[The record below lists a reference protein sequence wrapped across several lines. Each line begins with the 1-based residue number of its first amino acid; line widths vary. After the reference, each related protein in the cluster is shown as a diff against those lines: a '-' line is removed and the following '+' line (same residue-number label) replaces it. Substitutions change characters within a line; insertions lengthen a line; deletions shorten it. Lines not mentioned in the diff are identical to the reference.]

1 MDNCGSS
8 SECQSPAVVAMSRID
23 TPLTPRTTS
32 ILSRSALMAC
42 EEGDLTGD
50 SHLSSSQLRPVL
62 SFSVAAIMAKSDG
75 SKPLRTN
82 SSQSKSRDAKPEV
95 VERLDDDD
103 DDELELPAF
112 DSGHMTKV
120 SESTSILRSKRCS
133 RTGPSSKSSFT
144 VDGILSGKK
153 PDVERQAGERIEE
166 GPEIRRSAAVVSSV
180 SSQELTQSTSFKDSP
195 RLLQRRLRRSADLT
209 DDDSSLSGNESFASS
224 SPAFDPYSTTR
235 SPPLLS
241 PGTIHP
247 HPSHAPIPH
256 CLPSQSSPPYGL
268 SVAAAAAVAKWSS
281 CTGMGYPWME
291 AAQFP
296 NVSRKYTLQLVHQR
310 YNTFSLSQIHL
321 HILTSEHAWGLY
333 VHSFANMGDHV
344 CKSACT
350 LKVCGLSLPIEDP
363 VHSLKFIRP
372 PSPGEGIIFRVGQ
385 HLPLASI
392 SAARYTCLSLSV
404 SYLVSY
410 VYRPSHSS
418 RSFPI
423 H

>member
-50 SHLSSSQLRPVL
+50 SHLSPSQLRPVL

-95 VERLDDDD
+95 VERFD
-103 DDELELPAF
+103 DDEPELRAF

-166 GPEIRRSAAVVSSV
+166 GPEMRRSAAVVSSV

-235 SPPLLS
+235 SPPLPS

-385 HLPLASI
+385 HLPLNCFHQCGSI
-392 SAARYTCLSLSV
+392 HLVTCIAPLILLAPFLSII
-404 SYLVSY
+404 
-410 VYRPSHSS
+410 YRCTDL
-418 RSFPI
+418 
-423 H
+423 